1 MADSSGA
8 QPARN
13 PSLSDYKDRLRATY
27 GRGNWRI
34 TQDGTLYALA
44 GAWVVVGRVGDPRTV
59 DRLFPDRRRQRGVV
73 SVELGILLA
82 TIGVAVIGG
91 CTTVDNAISQRWPG
105 IGLAEVVVECIDM
118 AAERIKARQ
127 APPSGGA

>member
-59 DRLFPDRRRQRGVV
+59 ERLFPDRRRQRGVV
-73 SVELGILLA
+73 AVEAAIILSVLVVSL
-82 TIGVAVIGG
+82 VAGL
-91 CTTVDNAISQRWPG
+91 TTVNAAISQRWPG

-118 AAERIKARQ
+118 AAERINARK